1 MHKTRIQDLVIGI
14 LVMALGIFMWTYTM
28 GPRVSDANKSFSRFV
43 LALFIGLGLILTVI
57 SIVNG
62 KKPRGKE
69 VSIKEFRN
77 PMIMYLLII
86 VYVLLMTKLGF
97 FSASI
102 LFMPAVMLYM
112 GYRKPIPLV
121 CVTAGMLAFIYVLFV
136 VQLKVKLPDGILF

>member
-69 VSIKEFRN
+69 VSIK
-77 PMIMYLLII
+77 
-86 VYVLLMTKLGF
+86 
-97 FSASI
+97 
-102 LFMPAVMLYM
+102 
-112 GYRKPIPLV
+112 
-121 CVTAGMLAFIYVLFV
+121 
-136 VQLKVKLPDGILF
+136 

>member
-1 MHKTRIQDLVIGI
+1 
-14 LVMALGIFMWTYTM
+14 
-28 GPRVSDANKSFSRFV
+28 
-43 LALFIGLGLILTVI
+43 
-57 SIVNG
+57 
-62 KKPRGKE
+62 
-69 VSIKEFRN
+69 
-77 PMIMYLLII
+77 
-86 VYVLLMTKLGF
+86 MTKLGF